1 MGWSWY
7 KDFPDPQTM
16 LDVTF
21 NGAAIQPQGNSNF
34 PQLNDPAINAAMK
47 NAETL
52 AEPAERAAA
61 WGAIDQQVMAQ
72 APAIP
77 GTWLNQ
83 PIVRSKDVVGVPN
96 SILTGWDLTFTSLR

>member
-1 MGWSWY
+1 
-7 KDFPDPQTM
+7 M

-34 PQLNDPAINAAMK
+34 PQLKDPAIDAAMK
-47 NAETL
+47 KAETL
-52 AEPAERAAA
+52 SAPDERAAA

-83 PIVRSKDVVGVPN
+83 PIVRSKDVVGVANP
-96 SILTGWDLTFTSLR
+96 ILTGWDLTFTSLR

>member
-1 MGWSWY
+1 VPEIDS
-7 KDFPDPQTM
+7 
-16 LDVTF
+16 
-21 NGAAIQPQGNSNF
+21 
-34 PQLNDPAINAAMK
+34 AMK
-47 NAETL
+47 KAETL
-52 AEPAERAAA
+52 GEPGQRAAA

-83 PIVRSKDVVGVPN
+83 PIVRSKDVVGVAN